1 MRNNKNNKSFLLKKV
16 ILIFTIIFTSH
27 LAANNNPTP
36 EEIRELE
43 ELKLGESLVKEEEKF
58 LELQTSVKRDEEEE
72 EEECLDCIYGYELF
86 EQTPTTFALSSNVPV
101 PNDYTLGPGDKL
113 KLEYYGNNQDKVDG
127 FISRSGFF
135 NLPLLGPIN
144 IAGLEFSKAEELIK
158 NRVRNELIGTEV
170 FLSLSEL
177 KSINV
182 YVVGAAYK
190 PGTYTVGALS
200 SLTNVIFATGGP
212 SKVGSLR
219 SIQVKRKGEVVT
231 NYDFYD
237 LILKG
242 DTSKDIRLQE
252 GDSVF
257 YPLISSTIR
266 IDGAVQRP
274 GKFELLEGENLSDAL
289 EFSGL
294 KNTLDQKIEF
304 SRFND
309 STKLREVSIL
319 DDNQVTRDRMLQS
332 GDSINVLSN
341 SNQIVSNVLLSG
353 EFTYP
358 GYYDISAGETVS
370 EVINKAG
377 GFTKNAYPEAAIFTR
392 LSVKEQQKES
402 FEKSAQNLERS
413 LIDAISSGNQIDGAA
428 YQAISEFIE
437 KLKDQEPIGRQVA
450 SIDEYSLRS
459 DPSAD
464 FSFQDGDTLHVPKRS
479 SSISVVGEVLNST
492 THIYRENLSVDDY
505 ISLSGGTTDG
515 ADLSKIFVILPNGQ
529 ALSFK
534 RKLFQ
539 NDIDSLLLLST
550 IVVSRNP
557 DPYNWFK
564 LASVITPVLSDLAVS
579 AAAIATISDN
589 NN

>member
-1 MRNNKNNKSFLLKKV
+1 MNAFFKFSLNIYKLFILVNF
-16 ILIFTIIFTSH
+16 LIFPLTLTSNEE
-27 LAANNNPTP
+27 LSI
-36 EEIRELE
+36 EEIQELQ
-43 ELKLGESLVKEEEKF
+43 ELKLGESIIEENKKF
-58 LELQTSVKRDEEEE
+58 LELQTSVQRDEEEE
-72 EEECLDCIYGYELF
+72 ECNECIYGYDLF
-86 EQTPTTFALSSNVPV
+86 LNTPTTFALSTNVPV
-101 PNDYTLGPGDKL
+101 PQDYTLGPGDKL
-113 KLEYYGNNQDKVDG
+113 KIEYFGSNRQKAED
-127 FISRSGFF
+127 FISRTGIV

-144 IAGLEFSKAEELIK
+144 IAGLRMKEAEELIRK
-158 NRVRNELIGTEV
+158 RVGDELIGTEV
-170 FLSLSEL
+170 YISLSEL
-177 KSINV
+177 RSINV
-182 YVVGAAYK
+182 YIVGAAYK
-190 PGTYTVGALS
+190 PGTYTVSSLA
-200 SLTNVIFATGGP
+200 SLTNIIFSTGGP
-212 SKVGSLR
+212 NKVGSLR
-219 SIQVKRKGEVVT
+219 NIQVKRNGKLIK
-231 NYDFYD
+231 NYDFYK
-237 LILKG
+237 LLLEG
-242 DTSKDIRLQE
+242 DTSQDMRLQE

-257 YPLISSTIR
+257 YPLIASTIR

-274 GKFELLEGENLSDAL
+274 GRFELIKGESLSDVF

-294 KNTLDQKIEF
+294 TDSFDQKIEF
-304 SRFND
+304 SRFNE
-309 STKLREVSIL
+309 SINLREVNIL
-319 DDNQVTRDRMLQS
+319 DDNEGTRNRVLQS

-341 SNQIVSNVLLSG
+341 SNQVVSNVLLSG

-370 EVINKAG
+370 QVINKAG

-392 LSVKEQQKES
+392 LSVREQQKES
-402 FEKSAQNLERS
+402 FQKSAQNLERS

-437 KLKDQEPIGRQVA
+437 KLKEQEPIGRQVA

-459 DPSAD
+459 DPNSD
-464 FSFQDGDTLHVPKRS
+464 FSFQNGDTLHVPMRS

-492 THIYRENLSVDDY
+492 THIFREDLTVGDY
-505 ISLSGGTTDG
+505 INLSGGTTDG

-539 NDIDSLLLLST
+539 NDLDSLLLPGST